1 MTPLALAYDPACL
14 LHVASPLHP
23 ERAARL
29 EAAMAALKNAG
40 LWESALHLPHRR
52 ATEADLLTCHPASHI
67 ARVKEACRLSR
78 PLEPD
83 TGVIPASW
91 DAALAAA
98 GAGLEAAD
106 AVMDGRARRAFCL
119 VRPPGHH
126 AETDRAMGFC
136 LFNNVAI
143 AARHLQRTH
152 GLHRVAIVDFDVHHG
167 NGTQEIFYRDSSVW
181 FCSFHQFGP
190 NPLNPAGMFYPGT
203 GARHE
208 TGVKEGLGTTHN
220 VALPAGSTIDAY
232 MHALEHEIS
241 PALDIFRPEALLLSA
256 GFDAHEDDPLALQE
270 LVAEDFGTLTR
281 GLTALANRHCAGR
294 IVSMLEGG
302 YHLDALA
309 AGVVEH
315 VRALSE

>member
-1 MTPLALAYDPACL
+1 MPLAIAYDPDCL
-14 LHVASPLHP
+14 KHVASPLHP
-23 ERAARL
+23 ERPARL
-29 EAAMAALKNAG
+29 EAAVAALKHAG
-40 LWESALHLPHRR
+40 LWKGALHLPARR
-52 ATEADLLTCHPASHI
+52 AEESDLLTCHSAAHV
-67 ARVKEACRLSR
+67 ARVREACRLSR

-83 TGVIPASW
+83 TGVGPASW

-98 GAGLEAAD
+98 GAGLEATD

-126 AETDRAMGFC
+126 AESERAMGFC

-143 AARHLQRTH
+143 AARHLQQAH

-181 FCSFHQFGP
+181 FCSIHQFGP

-203 GARHE
+203 GARSE
-208 TGVKEGLGTTHN
+208 TGMKEGVGTTHN
-220 VALPAGSTIDAY
+220 VALPAGSTYAAYARAIDG
-232 MHALEHEIS
+232 EIA
-241 PALDIFRPEALLLSA
+241 PALAAFRPEALLLSA
-256 GFDAHEDDPLALQE
+256 GFDAHEEDPLALQE
-270 LVAEDFGTLTR
+270 LQAEDFGALTR
-281 GLTALANRHCAGR
+281 ALTALADRHCAGR
-294 IVSMLEGG
+294 VVSMLEGG

-315 VRALSE
+315 VRALGE